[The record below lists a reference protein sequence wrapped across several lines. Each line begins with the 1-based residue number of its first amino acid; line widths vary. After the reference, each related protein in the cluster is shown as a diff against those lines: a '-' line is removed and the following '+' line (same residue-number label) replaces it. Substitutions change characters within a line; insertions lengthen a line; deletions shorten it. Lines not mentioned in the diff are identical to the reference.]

1 MNDMSGYPDTT
12 QNNVFSSSSH
22 SQTNELFS
30 LTDKSLHNNVT
41 EQGGY
46 IGNEFIDQFV
56 AYTSVIICIF
66 GGIGNIISL
75 IVMLRPPFS
84 DMPHCIL
91 CASLAFVVHGLGMS
105 FIVIILGKHLPNI
118 NGALCKYGVFL
129 SRLCL
134 QLDAWII
141 IGLSLERVMA
151 IFKPLQAKQVIT
163 KAKIKFFLAI
173 IFVFFILFN
182 LESSFRFDLIETN
195 NGESLIKSCEPVYFY
210 GLPRKLLAFKDKI
223 SAFLGSVIPVIII
236 TTCNIAL
243 LKNAT

>member
-66 GGIGNIISL
+66 GGVGNLLSL
-75 IVMLRPPFS
+75 ILMLRPPFNN
-84 DMPHCIL
+84 MPHCIL
-91 CASLAFVVHGLGMS
+91 CASLAFVDLAFMVHKLGIS
-105 FIVIILGKHLPNI
+105 LIVIILGKHLPII
-118 NGALCKYGVFL
+118 NGTLCKFGIFFSY
-129 SRLCL
+129 LCL
-134 QLDAWII
+134 HLDAWII
-141 IGLSLERVMA
+141 IGLSLERVIA
-151 IFKPLQAKQVIT
+151 IFKPLEAKQMIT
-163 KAKIKFFLAI
+163 KFKIKLFLVI

-182 LESSFRFDLIETN
+182 LESSFRYDLVETN
-195 NGESLIKSCEPVYFY
+195 NEESLRILAMQTAKSATSGDS
-210 GLPRKLLAFKDKI
+210 GL
-223 SAFLGSVIPVIII
+223 
-236 TTCNIAL
+236 
-243 LKNAT
+243 